1 MSNPELERY
10 KELYNS
16 MVTTIAN
23 YHNRNQD
30 FLKKTTELG
39 AQDLRRMLRELRKT
53 EKEMLSLV
61 WDIFLI
67 EKKGRAEARRLKQ
80 QNTALRK
87 TMTPPRV
94 HKKKENKDE

>member
-61 WDIFLI
+61 WDLFLI
-67 EKKGRAEARRLKQ
+67 EKKGRAEARRLKKE
-80 QNTALRK
+80 TVALRK
-87 TMTPPRV
+87 LNSPPRV
-94 HKKKENKDE
+94 HNKKENKHE